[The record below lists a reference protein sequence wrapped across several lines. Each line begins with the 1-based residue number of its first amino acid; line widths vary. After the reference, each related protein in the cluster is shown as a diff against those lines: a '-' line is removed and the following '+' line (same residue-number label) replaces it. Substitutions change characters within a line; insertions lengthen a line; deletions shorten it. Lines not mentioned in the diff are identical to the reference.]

1 MYMEL
6 LPHNTYKLLKKI
18 NNIQKADVNKLIE
31 KYGETTEYRIA
42 ELYDLG
48 YIRYSRNYRDILFI
62 TARGKAYLEDHI
74 QFVCL
79 EINKTLKSSI
89 IYPIIV
95 ALITSVLINTWL
107 MSLLH

>member
-1 MYMEL
+1 MEL
-6 LPHNTYKLLKKI
+6 LPHHTYKLLKKI
-18 NNIQKADVNKLIE
+18 DSFQKVDVNKLIE
-31 KYGETTEYRIA
+31 EYGGTTEYRIA
-42 ELYDLG
+42 ELHDLG

-62 TARGKAYLEDHI
+62 TPSGKAYLEDHRH
-74 QFVCL
+74 FVCL

-107 MSLLH
+107 LSLLH

>member
-1 MYMEL
+1 MEL
-6 LPHNTYKLLKKI
+6 LPHHTYTLLKKI
-18 NNIQKADVNKLIE
+18 NNIQKVDVNKLIE
-31 KYGETTEYRIA
+31 KYGETTEHRIS
-42 ELYDLG
+42 ELHDLG
-48 YIRYSRNYRDILFI
+48 YIRYSRNNRNMLFI
-62 TARGKAYLEDHI
+62 TPSGKAYLEDHKH
-74 QFVCL
+74 FVCL